1 MVTAT
6 TPYGGS
12 FLVEPATPGSVFT
25 PERLGDEH
33 RAIGSTVDE
42 FWTRDVAPALDAILR
57 REPGAARAVLRQA
70 AALGLTAMQVPEA
83 WGGLEADLPSIMV
96 AIEGLARDQSYLG
109 WHLGHC
115 GIGMLPLLF
124 YGTDAQKA
132 KYLPRLIPVD
142 MLAAYALTEPE
153 AGTDALAA
161 RTRADLSADGRHY
174 LLTGQKMW
182 ITNGGEADLFTVF
195 AKVNGTD
202 FTAFLVE
209 RAFGVRSGADEH
221 KMGLAGTST
230 TALYF
235 DQVPVPVENV
245 LGEVG
250 RGHVIALN
258 VLNIGRLEL
267 GPNMLGGA
275 KEVLQASLRHAAERR
290 AFGATLD
297 SFGAVREMLAGM
309 VVRMFATESATW
321 RVVGLIEDE
330 TTRRR
335 AAGDARLQAE
345 VAAFEEFAAECSIV
359 KVLASEMLGV
369 VADHGVQIH
378 GGYGYHRDYL
388 VERIYR
394 DARINRIF
402 EGTNEINRL
411 IIPATLLKRVGQGA
425 LPFTEFLEKVDRE
438 IAEGAS
444 WGSEKAGALERE
456 YRAAEVSKR
465 IVAYITRL
473 LVEKSLASLKDKQQH
488 LEILSNMIIEV
499 FAMDSVVARTLALK
513 GHGSESDDQL
523 RLMMTKIYVAAT
535 HESVLDGARKLLAN
549 EFEGEELRK
558 HLQLEDILP
567 KIPMRTIAAKTKL
580 AEALVAQGLGPVFL
594 R

>member
-1 MVTAT
+1 
-6 TPYGGS
+6 
-12 FLVEPATPGSVFT
+12 
-25 PERLGDEH
+25 ERLGDEH

-70 AALGLTAMQVPEA
+70 TALGLTAMQVPEA

-124 YGTDAQKA
+124 YGTDVQKA

-258 VLNIGRLEL
+258 
-267 GPNMLGGA
+267 
-275 KEVLQASLRHAAERR
+275 
-290 AFGATLD
+290 
-297 SFGAVREMLAGM
+297 
-309 VVRMFATESATW
+309 
-321 RVVGLIEDE
+321 
-330 TTRRR
+330 
-335 AAGDARLQAE
+335 
-345 VAAFEEFAAECSIV
+345 
-359 KVLASEMLGV
+359 
-369 VADHGVQIH
+369 
-378 GGYGYHRDYL
+378 
-388 VERIYR
+388 
-394 DARINRIF
+394 
-402 EGTNEINRL
+402 
-411 IIPATLLKRVGQGA
+411 
-425 LPFTEFLEKVDRE
+425 
-438 IAEGAS
+438 
-444 WGSEKAGALERE
+444 
-456 YRAAEVSKR
+456 
-465 IVAYITRL
+465 
-473 LVEKSLASLKDKQQH
+473 
-488 LEILSNMIIEV
+488 
-499 FAMDSVVARTLALK
+499 
-513 GHGSESDDQL
+513 
-523 RLMMTKIYVAAT
+523 
-535 HESVLDGARKLLAN
+535 
-549 EFEGEELRK
+549 
-558 HLQLEDILP
+558 
-567 KIPMRTIAAKTKL
+567 
-580 AEALVAQGLGPVFL
+580 
-594 R
+594 

>member
-411 IIPATLLKRVGQGA
+411 LIPGMLMKR
-425 LPFTEFLEKVDRE
+425 
-438 IAEGAS
+438 
-444 WGSEKAGALERE
+444 
-456 YRAAEVSKR
+456 
-465 IVAYITRL
+465 
-473 LVEKSLASLKDKQQH
+473 
-488 LEILSNMIIEV
+488 
-499 FAMDSVVARTLALK
+499 ALK
-513 GHGSESDDQL
+513 GDLPLIPAAMKLQDEIMTPALPSAAEDDTPLAEEARAVTGFKKVVLMLAGTAMQRFGEKVQDEQEVLTYIADVLIDTYAAESAVL
-523 RLMMTKIYVAAT
+523 RARRSVAEGVQTAALQVDAAAT
-535 HESVLDGARKLLAN
+535 YVHEAAGRVDLAARHCLAAMAEGDTLRTQLAALRRLLRVMPAN
-549 EFEGEELRK
+549 
-558 HLQLEDILP
+558 IVA
-567 KIPMRTIAAKTKL
+567 MRRRL
-580 AEALVAQGLGPVFL
+580 ADAMVEKGGYLFY
-594 R
+594 

>member
-402 EGTNEINRL
+402 EGTNEILRL
-411 IIPATLLKRVGQGA
+411 FIALTAMNDVGQTLRELSKSLEGV
-425 LPFTEFLEKVDRE
+425 FTDPIKGFGVLRQYAIHRVSLATGINRE
-438 IAEGAS
+438 G
-444 WGSEKAGALERE
+444 GSF
-456 YRAAEVSKR
+456 
-465 IVAYITRL
+465 TRL
-473 LVEKSLASLKDKQQH
+473 H
-488 LEILSNMIIEV
+488 P
-499 FAMDSVVARTLALK
+499 ALK
-513 GHGSESDDQL
+513 QP
-523 RLMMTKIYVAAT
+523 AAIFEDAT
-535 HESVLDGARKLLAN
+535 RDLATAADRI
-549 EFEGEELRK
+549 LRK
-558 HLQLEDILP
+558 HGRNIIGKQFATRRLADIMIDLFVLACILSRVDASIRRNGLDKAERELDIANAFAGQARRRIRSNFAEIDNNEDEYIKALAD
-567 KIPMRTIAAKTKL
+567 KAFADERFAWDTI
-580 AEALVAQGLGPVFL
+580 
-594 R
+594 

>member
-12 FLVEPATPGSVFT
+12 FLVEPAVPGSVFT

-411 IIPATLLKRVGQGA
+411 NIPRLVARRAARAGRALDGPPPDPAALTAAPATGAAAALDNLRTLVRWLFAAVREQAGEPLREPQELVLRLGDLLIELFTAEAVVCRAEA
-425 LPFTEFLEKVDRE
+425 LGPTPSGRLAARIVQVHLHD
-438 IAEGAS
+438 
-444 WGSEKAGALERE
+444 ALS
-456 YRAAEVSKR
+456 RAA
-465 IVAYITRL
+465 
-473 LVEKSLASLKDKQQH
+473 ASATTMAPALFG
-488 LEILSNMIIEV
+488 SR
-499 FAMDSVVARTLALK
+499 ARTAVEAILAL
-513 GHGSESDDQL
+513 
-523 RLMMTKIYVAAT
+523 TT
-535 HESVLDGARKLLAN
+535 LDPV
-549 EFEGEELRK
+549 
-558 HLQLEDILP
+558 D
-567 KIPMRTIAAKTKL
+567 TIAARRDI
-580 AEALVAQGLGPVFL
+580 AAAAIAAQRYPFT